1 MEASASISL
10 VVIAA
15 IVCPALLGRLARQV
29 DLYKQISEIDEMTNF
44 IKKINR
50 MSFKQNSLLIN

>member
-1 MEASASISL
+1 MHPRHARMEASASISL

-29 DLYKQISEIDEMTNF
+29 DLYKQISKIDEMTNF
-44 IKKINR
+44 IKK
-50 MSFKQNSLLIN
+50 